1 MIELKVNNNVII
13 NISEPNELL
22 ELMTGD
28 DKVQLIES
36 LSCHDEV
43 IEHVVSQISS
53 LYGCTE
59 NGNSGWS
66 SSVRGTCVL
75 DKARMEIAKSSSELA
90 RDIIKKLELDLT
102 RKDNEINELYK
113 KIDKLGSQHRY

>member
-1 MIELKVNNNVII
+1 MIELKVNDNVII

-28 DKVQLIES
+28 DKVQLVES
-36 LSCHDEV
+36 LSCHDAV

-66 SSVRGTCVL
+66 SGVLGSCLL
-75 DKARMEIAKSSSELA
+75 DKVRMSIAKDSSEIASKTIAYLVK
-90 RDIIKKLELDLT
+90 DIDSKESQ
-102 RKDNEINELYK
+102 INRLYK
-113 KIDKLGSQHRY
+113 EIDLLRGGL

>member
-1 MIELKVNNNVII
+1 MIKLKINESVSVNID
-13 NISEPNELL
+13 EPNALL

-28 DKVQLIES
+28 DLVKLIES
-36 LSCHDEV
+36 LSCHDAV

-66 SSVRGTCVL
+66 GGVLSSCLIDKVRL
-75 DKARMEIAKSSSELA
+75 EISKGSSEMADKTISHLLDSNA
-90 RDIIKKLELDLT
+90 SLEKRNNSLHGEIQKLT
-102 RKDNEINELYK
+102 RGNF
-113 KIDKLGSQHRY
+113 

>member
-1 MIELKVNNNVII
+1 MIELKVNDNVII

-28 DKVQLIES
+28 DKVQLVES
-36 LSCHDEV
+36 LSCHDAV

-66 SSVRGTCVL
+66 GGALGSCLL
-75 DKARMEIAKSSSELA
+75 DKVRMKIAESSSELA
-90 RDIIKKLELDLT
+90 GDTIKSLKRDLE
-102 RKDNEINELYK
+102 RKDKTISELYRE
-113 KIDKLGSQHRY
+113 IDKIKGVFSE